1 MVRDLPAYLDA
12 WAPPA
17 VPVSSLAEIKA
28 FNEQAASQ
36 RMPYGQ
42 ALVDGMAAFE
52 TSFAGQPVLLA
63 ERTEALRAVV
73 VGETGGYLQRLF
85 EDNSLDAL
93 VRINNSGAS
102 AGAFAN
108 FPALTMPVGYRD
120 SGQPIG
126 VTLYAPSFQEQRLVD
141 LGAVLEAAGS
151 LRVPPSF

>member
-1 MVRDLPAYLDA
+1 
-12 WAPPA
+12 
-17 VPVSSLAEIKA
+17 
-28 FNEQAASQ
+28 
-36 RMPYGQ
+36 MPYGQ

-52 TSFAGQPVLLA
+52 ASFVGQPALMA
-63 ERTEALRAVV
+63 ERTEALRALV
-73 VGETGGYLQRLF
+73 VGETGGYLERLF

-126 VTLYAPSFQEQRLVD
+126 IEYIRFGHLSRFTTKRQSEQTGFTLPLVYAGLLAYGLVA
-141 LGAVLEAAGS
+141 LITT
-151 LRVPPSF
+151 